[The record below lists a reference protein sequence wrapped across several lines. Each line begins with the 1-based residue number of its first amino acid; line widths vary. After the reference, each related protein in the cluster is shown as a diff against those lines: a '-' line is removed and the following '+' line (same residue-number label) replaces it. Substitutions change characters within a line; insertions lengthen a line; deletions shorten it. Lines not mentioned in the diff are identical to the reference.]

1 MMKISKDSKKY
12 PIEYFI
18 ILMLDGN
25 IKRLVCSFQ
34 LEHWQNQ

>member
-1 MMKISKDSKKY
+1 MKISRGSKKY

-25 IKRLVCSFQ
+25 IERPICSF
-34 LEHWQNQ
+34 ESEY